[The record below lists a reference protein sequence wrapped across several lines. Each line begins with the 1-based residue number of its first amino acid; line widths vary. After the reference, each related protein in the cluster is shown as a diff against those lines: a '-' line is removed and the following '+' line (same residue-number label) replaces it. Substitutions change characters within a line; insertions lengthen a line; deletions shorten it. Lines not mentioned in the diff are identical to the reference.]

1 MVKQFK
7 GEVKI
12 SDVQAEFDTL
22 VGRINKMVDAYNGT
36 NQVITNIDYTKGGKN
51 LAPSGYTLTVG
62 GLKQALKSLDGHVVG
77 GKCFYNTATTVKM
90 SDGLLFTKG
99 GVFRLPDSIL
109 TRPSNGNSI
118 WFDTNKKEY
127 VWGQKRVSGRQ
138 TLTEEGAT
146 SLVKSVEGYKNS
158 SYEDIND
165 TSTSVTI
172 EEKIE
177 IYPSHNNDYLS
188 VVGIKQSGLS
198 EIRDIGTVDSEPS
211 DRLYLKSV
219 KWENFDLKKFPHK
232 SIPLESTEVEFDI
245 MRSGTLT
252 EGEYTW
258 SYSGSPNCC
267 AILGYYQDNT
277 FTPYICLSAYHDGL
291 SPYAPAAAVP
301 NIANVLIYPDS
312 SIDAQTIPL
321 SKHRTIATTERPKV
335 THGDLYYCEKRAD
348 AYWDFRSINSSDFD
362 YIIDDVNKPEGVDTG
377 KHIISGVK
385 FKLYHPSPYANAA
398 EKATPEKLNGKLVCQ
413 MDAIDKDGTIVKYWD
428 IYTSKGWDSNSSQA
442 TVSGIMSHPLFIE
455 LWTADKTD
463 GELGSGR
470 EKYMAENSPL
480 GKCNMILYGT
490 PETISKDI
498 TGYNDIVFKQ
508 SEYNP
513 TFNVTTGTYEV
524 WDAQG
529 KPDPDCYHI
538 TDYATA
544 RDSDYRN
551 DLKNLQVQDLD
562 GTFKITVKNRLFNG
576 IAAAGSSQTVDTSSN
591 AKFVCAGDVI
601 RTEGQGVASVSLL
614 GTEVSWNA
622 QAGHHN
628 LCYWYPCNYLYL
640 PKGVESPYRE
650 TNGRPSLMCQFPFDV
665 NVEKD
670 LK

>member
-12 SDVQAEFDTL
+12 SDVQTEFDTL
-22 VGRINKMVDAYNGT
+22 VNRINKMVDAYNGT
-36 NQVITNIDYTKGGKN
+36 NQVITNIDYTKGGSN

-62 GLKQALKSLDGHVVG
+62 GIKQALKSLDGHVVG
-77 GKCFYNTATTVKM
+77 GKCFYNTADTVKM

-118 WFDTNKKEY
+118 WFDTNKEEY

-146 SLVKSVEGYKNS
+146 EIVKYGDGYRNYTSDTGRETKLVTQGATSERTTIGFS
-158 SYEDIND
+158 GAEEDPEAN
-165 TSTSVTI
+165 
-172 EEKIE
+172 
-177 IYPSHNNDYLS
+177 YH
-188 VVGIKQSGLS
+188 
-198 EIRDIGTVDSEPS
+198 
-211 DRLYLKSV
+211 LKLP
-219 KWENFDLKKFPHK
+219 LKRFIHK
-232 SIPLESTEVEFDI
+232 SIPLESTEVEFSI
-245 MRSGTLT
+245 MRNGTLT
-252 EGEYTW
+252 INSETNTY
-258 SYSGSPNCC
+258 SYSGSNEMY
-267 AILGYYQDNT
+267 AILGYYQDGYFRPYLVVGNGATYNQTAWGIPCCGENT
-277 FTPYICLSAYHDGL
+277 IPNWRSFIYTNF
-291 SPYAPAAAVP
+291 APAVS
-301 NIANVLIYPDS
+301 ANEADILTGKTYYLEKN
-312 SIDAQTIPL
+312 ATRYY
-321 SKHRTIATTERPKV
+321 RTSDEWRKV
-335 THGDLYYCEKRAD
+335 TASLITD
-348 AYWDFRSINSSDFD
+348 N
-362 YIIDDVNKPEGVDTG
+362 VNKPEGTDTG
-377 KHIISGVK
+377 KHSIDGIK
-385 FKLYHPSPYANAA
+385 IKLYHPSPYSNST
-398 EKATPEKLNGKLVCQ
+398 EKANPDNLKAKLVCR
-413 MDAIDKDGTIVKYWD
+413 MDILNSSGEVIKYWD
-428 IYTSKGWDSNSSQA
+428 EFSYKDGNTTIESK
-442 TVSGIMSHPLFIE
+442 GIMSRPVFTEIGWE
-455 LWTADKTD
+455 SSKTD

-470 EKYMAENSPL
+470 EKYIAENSPL
-480 GKCNMILYGT
+480 GQCNMILFST
-490 PETISKDI
+490 PSTTD
-498 TGYNDIVFKQ
+498 YNGIVFKQ

-524 WDAQG
+524 WDAKG

-576 IAAAGSSQTVDTSSN
+576 IAAAGSSQTVDTSN
-591 AKFVCAGDVI
+591 KAKFVCAGDVI

-622 QAGHHN
+622 QAGHRN

-640 PKGVESPYRE
+640 PKGVESPYTE
-650 TNGRPSLMCQFPFDV
+650 SDGRPSLMCQFPFDV

>member
-12 SDVQAEFDTL
+12 SDVQAEFDAL

-36 NQVITNIDYTKGGKN
+36 NQVITNIDYTKGGSN

-62 GLKQALKSLDGHVVG
+62 GIKQALKSLDGHVVG
-77 GKCFYNTATTVKM
+77 GKCFYNSATTVKM

-109 TRPSNGNSI
+109 DRPSNGNSI
-118 WFDTNKKEY
+118 WYDTNTQKY
-127 VWGQKRVSGRQ
+127 VWGQKRISGKQ
-138 TLTEEGAT
+138 SLLEDGAT
-146 SLVKSVEGYKNS
+146 SLVSSGDGYKNS

-165 TSTSVTI
+165 TSTRIVIEEGVSNNTYDQNYGTPSIKIKQHGISVT
-172 EEKIE
+172 E
-177 IYPSHNNDYLS
+177 
-188 VVGIKQSGLS
+188 
-198 EIRDIGTVDSEPS
+198 TVDSVNKV
-211 DRLYLKSV
+211 LKSV

-232 SIPLESTEVEFDI
+232 SIPLESTTVEFDI

-252 EGEYTW
+252 ESENSW
-258 SYSGSPNCC
+258 SYSGSVNNY

-277 FTPYICLSAYHDGL
+277 FTPYICLSTYYGGSYYPY
-291 SPYAPAAAVP
+291 SPCGCTP
-301 NIANVLIYPDS
+301 NVKDVSLGNVDKLYNN
-312 SIDAQTIPL
+312 AIPL
-321 SKHRTIATTERPKV
+321 DTGSVPLDTATSAQ
-335 THGDLYYCEKRAD
+335 DSLYYREKA
-348 AYWDFRSINSSDFD
+348 AISAWRSYNGNG
-362 YIIDDVNKPEGVDTG
+362 YITDNANKPVSVDTG
-377 KHIISGVK
+377 KHIVSGVK
-385 FKLYHPSPYANAA
+385 FKLYHPSPYKTQV
-398 EKATPEKLNGKLVCQ
+398 EKENPNNLKGKLVCQ
-413 MDAIDKDGTIVKYWD
+413 MDAIDKDGTIVKYWTFYSD
-428 IYTSKGWDSNSSQA
+428 YYPDFN
-442 TVSGIMSHPLFIE
+442 SGITNRPLFME
-455 LWTADKTD
+455 LWTANQTD
-463 GELGSGR
+463 GELGSTR

-490 PETISKDI
+490 SETLN
-498 TGYNDIVFKQ
+498 NDIVFKQ

-513 TFNVTTGTYEV
+513 TFNVTTGSYEV

-551 DLKNLQVQDLD
+551 DLKNLQVQDLA
-562 GTFKITVKNRLFNG
+562 GTFKITVKNRLKNS
-576 IAAAGSSQTVDTSSN
+576 IAAPSQSETIDTSSG

-601 RTEGQGVASVSLL
+601 RTEGKQPAGIDLL
-614 GTEVSWNA
+614 GTQVSWNA
-622 QAGHHN
+622 QAGHRN

-640 PKGVESPYRE
+640 PKGVESPYTE
-650 TNGRPSLMCQFPFDV
+650 TDGRPSLMCQFPFDV
-665 NVEKD
+665 SIEKD

>member
-12 SDVQAEFDTL
+12 SDVQAEFDAL

-36 NQVITNIDYTKGGKN
+36 NQVITNIDYTKGGSN

-62 GLKQALKSLDGHVVG
+62 GIKQALKSLDGHVVG

-109 TRPSNGNSI
+109 DRPSNGNSI
-118 WFDTNKKEY
+118 WYDTNAQKY
-127 VWGQKRVSGRQ
+127 VWGQKRISGKQ
-138 TLTEEGAT
+138 SLLEDGAT
-146 SLVKSVEGYKNS
+146 SLVSSGGGFKNS
-158 SYEDIND
+158 SYND
-165 TSTSVTI
+165 TNVTSSGLIV
-172 EEKIE
+172 EEKINAQFLAGNGN
-177 IYPSHNNDYLS
+177 YAS
-188 VVGIKQSGLS
+188 IKQSGLS
-198 EIRDIGTVDSEPS
+198 EVRDISSVGSNAS
-211 DRLYLKSV
+211 DGLFLKSV

-232 SIPLESTEVEFDI
+232 SIPLESTTVEFDI
-245 MRSGTLT
+245 MRSGDLT
-252 EGEYTW
+252 YFSIDGVNNCFQ
-258 SYSGSPNCC
+258 YSGSYNGYT
-267 AILGYYQDNT
+267 ILGYYQDNT
-277 FTPYICLSAYHDGL
+277 FTPYICLSTYND
-291 SPYAPAAAVP
+291 SSYYPYLPNGAVP
-301 NIANVLIYPDS
+301 NIENISLNSAS
-312 SIDAQTIPL
+312 SLNAGTIPL
-321 SKHRTIATTERPKV
+321 NKGSVSTRN
-335 THGDLYYCEKRAD
+335 LYYSEKHAL
-348 AYWDFRSINSSDFD
+348 AYWDSYGGNRCIT
-362 YIIDDVNKPEGVDTG
+362 DDVNKPEGVDTG
-377 KHIISGVK
+377 KHIVSGVK

-398 EKATPEKLNGKLVCQ
+398 EKATPENLKGKLVCQ

-428 IYTSKGWDSNSSQA
+428 IYSSGDIYER
-442 TVSGIMSHPLFIE
+442 GIMSHPLFIE
-455 LWTADKTD
+455 LWTANQTD
-463 GELGSGR
+463 GELGSTR

-490 PETISKDI
+490 SETLN
-498 TGYNDIVFKQ
+498 NDIVFKQ

-513 TFNVTTGTYEV
+513 TFNVTTGSYEV

-562 GTFKITVKNRLFNG
+562 GTFKITVKNRLKNS
-576 IAAAGSSQTVDTSSN
+576 IAAPSQSEAIDTSSG

-601 RTEGQGVASVSLL
+601 RTEGKQPARIDLL
-614 GTEVSWNA
+614 GTQVSWNV
-622 QAGHHN
+622 QAGHRN

-640 PKGVESPYRE
+640 PKGVESPYTE
-650 TNGRPSLMCQFPFDV
+650 SDGRPSLMCQFPFDV
-665 NVEKD
+665 SIEKD
-670 LK
+670 LS

>member
-12 SDVQAEFDTL
+12 SDVQAEFDAL

-36 NQVITNIDYTKGGKN
+36 NQVITNIDYTKGGSN

-109 TRPSNGNSI
+109 DRPSNGNSI
-118 WFDTNKKEY
+118 WYDTNAQKY
-127 VWGQKRVSGRQ
+127 VWGQKRISGKQ
-138 TLTEEGAT
+138 SLLEDGAT
-146 SLVKSVEGYKNS
+146 SLVSSGDGYKNS
-158 SYEDIND
+158 SYEDVD
-165 TSTSVTI
+165 GLDQPTGTFE
-172 EEKIE
+172 EEKIGY
-177 IYPSHNNDYLS
+177 YPLS
-188 VVGIKQSGLS
+188 TSYGNPNTTLKQSGVSVVQDVGGVGS
-198 EIRDIGTVDSEPS
+198 ESSE
-211 DRLYLKSV
+211 RQFLKSV

-232 SIPLESTEVEFDI
+232 SIPLESTTVEFDI

-252 EGEYTW
+252 EGETSW
-258 SYSGSPNCC
+258 SYSGSDNSY
-267 AILGYYQDNT
+267 AILGYYQDET
-277 FTPYICLSAYHDGL
+277 FTPYICLSARWDG
-291 SPYAPAAAVP
+291 SAYPYTPKGATP
-301 NIANVLIYPDS
+301 NISN
-312 SIDAQTIPL
+312 IPL
-321 SKHRTIATTERPKV
+321 YPSSTLANGDIPLDKSGAIATSGGMPT
-335 THGDLYYCEKRAD
+335 GDLYYCEK
-348 AYWDFRSINSSDFD
+348 YSIAAWGTNGSSYMTDNT
-362 YIIDDVNKPEGVDTG
+362 NKPEGVDTG
-377 KHIISGVK
+377 KHVVSGVK

-398 EKATPEKLNGKLVCQ
+398 EKSAPENLKGKLVCQ

-428 IYTSKGWDSNSSQA
+428 IYSNWDINER
-442 TVSGIMSHPLFIE
+442 GIMSHPLFME
-455 LWTADKTD
+455 LWTANQTD
-463 GELGSGR
+463 GELGSTR
-470 EKYMAENSPL
+470 DKYMAENSPL

-490 PETISKDI
+490 SETLN
-498 TGYNDIVFKQ
+498 NDIVFKQ

-513 TFNVTTGTYEV
+513 TFNVTTGSYEV

-551 DLKNLQVQDLD
+551 DLKNLQVQDLA
-562 GTFKITVKNRLFNG
+562 GTFKITVKNKLKNN
-576 IAAAGSSQTVDTSSN
+576 IAAPSTSETVDTSSG
-591 AKFVCAGDVI
+591 AKFVCAGDVY
-601 RTEGQGVASVSLL
+601 RTEGQQPARIDLL
-614 GTEVSWNA
+614 GTQVSYNSFPA
-622 QAGHHN
+622 HRK

-640 PKGVESPYRE
+640 PKGVASPYSE
-650 TNGRPSLMCQFPFDV
+650 SDGRPSLMCQFPFDV
-665 NVEKD
+665 SIEKD

>member
-12 SDVQAEFDTL
+12 SDVQAEFDAL

-36 NQVITNIDYTKGGKN
+36 NQVITNIDYTKGGSN

-62 GLKQALKSLDGHVVG
+62 GIKQALKSLDGHVVG
-77 GKCFYNTATTVKM
+77 GKCFYNSATTVKM

-109 TRPSNGNSI
+109 DRPSNGNSI
-118 WFDTNKKEY
+118 WYDTNTQKY
-127 VWGQKRVSGRQ
+127 VWGQKRISGKQ
-138 TLTEEGAT
+138 SLLEDGAT
-146 SLVKSVEGYKNS
+146 SLVSSGDGYKNS

-165 TSTSVTI
+165 TSTRIVIEEGVSNNTYDQNYGTPSIKIKQHGISVT
-172 EEKIE
+172 E
-177 IYPSHNNDYLS
+177 
-188 VVGIKQSGLS
+188 
-198 EIRDIGTVDSEPS
+198 TVDSVNKV
-211 DRLYLKSV
+211 LKSV

-232 SIPLESTEVEFDI
+232 SIPLESTTVEFDI

-252 EGEYTW
+252 ESENSW
-258 SYSGSPNCC
+258 SYSGSVNNY

-277 FTPYICLSAYHDGL
+277 FTPYICLSTYYGGSYYPY
-291 SPYAPAAAVP
+291 SPCGCTP
-301 NIANVLIYPDS
+301 NVKDVSLGNVDKLYNN
-312 SIDAQTIPL
+312 AIPL
-321 SKHRTIATTERPKV
+321 DTGSVPLDTATSAR
-335 THGDLYYCEKRAD
+335 DSLYYREKA
-348 AYWDFRSINSSDFD
+348 AISAWRSYNGNG
-362 YIIDDVNKPEGVDTG
+362 YITDNANKPVSVDTG
-377 KHIISGVK
+377 KHIVSGVK
-385 FKLYHPSPYANAA
+385 FKLYHPSPYKTQV
-398 EKATPEKLNGKLVCQ
+398 EKENPNNLKGKLVCQ
-413 MDAIDKDGTIVKYWD
+413 MDAIDKDGTIVKYWTFYSD
-428 IYTSKGWDSNSSQA
+428 YYPDFN
-442 TVSGIMSHPLFIE
+442 SGITNRPLFME
-455 LWTADKTD
+455 LWTANQTD
-463 GELGSGR
+463 GELGSTR

-490 PETISKDI
+490 SETLN
-498 TGYNDIVFKQ
+498 NDIVFKQ

-513 TFNVTTGTYEV
+513 TFNVTTGSYEV

-551 DLKNLQVQDLD
+551 DLKNLQVQDLA
-562 GTFKITVKNRLFNG
+562 GTFKITVKNRLKNS
-576 IAAAGSSQTVDTSSN
+576 IAAPSQSETIDTSSG

-601 RTEGQGVASVSLL
+601 RTEGKQPAGIDLL
-614 GTEVSWNA
+614 GTQVSWNA
-622 QAGHHN
+622 QAGHRN

-640 PKGVESPYRE
+640 PKGVESPYTE
-650 TNGRPSLMCQFPFDV
+650 TDGRPSLMCQFPFDV
-665 NVEKD
+665 SIEKD

>member
-12 SDVQAEFDTL
+12 SDVQAEFDAL

-36 NQVITNIDYTKGGKN
+36 NQVITNIDYTKGGSN

-62 GLKQALKSLDGHVVG
+62 GIKQALKSLDGHVVG

-109 TRPSNGNSI
+109 DRPSNGNSI
-118 WFDTNKKEY
+118 WYDTNTQKY
-127 VWGQKRVSGRQ
+127 VWGQKRISGKQ
-138 TLTEEGAT
+138 SLLEDGAT
-146 SLVKSVEGYKNS
+146 SLVSSGDGYKNS

-165 TSTSVTI
+165 TSTRIVIEEGVSNNTYDQNYGTPSIKIKQHGISVT
-172 EEKIE
+172 E
-177 IYPSHNNDYLS
+177 
-188 VVGIKQSGLS
+188 
-198 EIRDIGTVDSEPS
+198 TVDSVNKV
-211 DRLYLKSV
+211 LKSV

-232 SIPLESTEVEFDI
+232 SIPLESTTVEFDI

-252 EGEYTW
+252 ESENSW
-258 SYSGSPNCC
+258 SYSGSVNNY

-277 FTPYICLSAYHDGL
+277 FTPYICLSTYYGGSYYPY
-291 SPYAPAAAVP
+291 SPCGCTP
-301 NIANVLIYPDS
+301 NIKDVSLGNVDKLYNN
-312 SIDAQTIPL
+312 AIPL
-321 SKHRTIATTERPKV
+321 DTGSVPLDTATSAQ
-335 THGDLYYCEKRAD
+335 DSLYYREKA
-348 AYWDFRSINSSDFD
+348 AISAWRSYNGNG
-362 YIIDDVNKPEGVDTG
+362 YITDNANKPVSVDTG
-377 KHIISGVK
+377 KHIVSGVK
-385 FKLYHPSPYANAA
+385 FKLYHPSPYKTQV
-398 EKATPEKLNGKLVCQ
+398 EKENPNNLKGKLVCQ
-413 MDAIDKDGTIVKYWD
+413 MDAIDKDGTIVKYWTFYSD
-428 IYTSKGWDSNSSQA
+428 YYPDFN
-442 TVSGIMSHPLFIE
+442 SGITNRPLFME
-455 LWTADKTD
+455 LWTANQTD
-463 GELGSGR
+463 GELGSTR

-490 PETISKDI
+490 SETLN
-498 TGYNDIVFKQ
+498 NDIVFKQ

-513 TFNVTTGTYEV
+513 TFNVTTGSYEV

-551 DLKNLQVQDLD
+551 DLKNLQVQDLA
-562 GTFKITVKNRLFNG
+562 GTFKITVKNRLKNS
-576 IAAAGSSQTVDTSSN
+576 IAAPSQSEAIDTSSG
-591 AKFVCAGDVI
+591 AKFVCAGDVV
-601 RTEGQGVASVSLL
+601 RFEGQQTAGIDLL
-614 GTEVSWNA
+614 GTQVSWNA
-622 QAGHHN
+622 QAGHRN

-640 PKGVESPYRE
+640 PKGVESPYTE
-650 TNGRPSLMCQFPFDV
+650 TDGRPSLMCQFPFDV
-665 NVEKD
+665 SIEKD

>member
-12 SDVQAEFDTL
+12 SDVQAEFDAL
-22 VGRINKMVDAYNGT
+22 VGRINKMVNAYNGT
-36 NQVITNIDYTKGGKN
+36 NQVITNIDYTKGGSN

-62 GLKQALKSLDGHVVG
+62 GIKQALKSLDGHVVG
-77 GKCFYNTATTVKM
+77 GKCFYDTANTVKM

-146 SLVKSVEGYKNS
+146 SLVKSGEGYKN
-158 SYEDIND
+158 
-165 TSTSVTI
+165 TSFVEQTNYQTVEEHATQTTKTSVSLIDFCSITGNTL
-172 EEKIE
+172 
-177 IYPSHNNDYLS
+177 YPKKD
-188 VVGIKQSGLS
+188 G
-198 EIRDIGTVDSEPS
+198 DIGIYGNSNS
-211 DRLYLKSV
+211 NQYYYYIKSCE
-219 KWENFDLKKFPHK
+219 WRDFDLRKYPHK
-232 SIPLESTEVEFDI
+232 SIPLESTEVEFNI
-245 MRSGTLT
+245 MRSGDLT
-252 EGEYTW
+252 YFSIDGVNNCFQ
-258 SYSGSPNCC
+258 YSGSYNGY
-267 AILGYYQDNT
+267 AILGYYQDNV
-277 FTPYICLSAYHDGL
+277 FTPYVVLSSNYTGSYYPRTPRGSIINMGNTIEVQVYDNNIKGL
-291 SPYAPAAAVP
+291 GIPYNIGSAPVDTGTSG
-301 NIANVLIYPDS
+301 NGS
-312 SIDAQTIPL
+312 
-321 SKHRTIATTERPKV
+321 
-335 THGDLYYCEKRAD
+335 LYYREKAAIGAWKSYEGNR
-348 AYWDFRSINSSDFD
+348 RIND
-362 YIIDDVNKPEGVDTG
+362 NTNAPEGVNTG
-377 KHIISGVK
+377 YHDIGGVR
-385 FKLYHPSPYANAA
+385 FKLYHPSPYTNET
-398 EKATPEKLNGKLVCQ
+398 EKAAPENLKGKLVCQ
-413 MDAIDKDGTIVKYWD
+413 MDALEPDGSLLKYWD
-428 IYTSKGWDSNSSQA
+428 FYSDYYLGFK
-442 TVSGIMSHPLFIE
+442 SGITNRPLFME
-455 LWTADKTD
+455 MWTASKTD

-480 GKCNMILYGT
+480 GKCNMIIFATSSTL
-490 PETISKDI
+490 E
-498 TGYNDIVFKQ
+498 NDVIFKQ

-551 DLKNLQVQDLD
+551 DLKNLQVQDLA
-562 GTFKITVKNRLFNG
+562 GTFKITVKNRLKNG
-576 IAAAGSSQTVDTSSN
+576 IAVPSQSETIDTSSG
-591 AKFVCAGDVI
+591 AKFVCAGDVY
-601 RTEGQGVASVSLL
+601 RTEGQQPARIDLL
-614 GTEVSWNA
+614 GTQVSWNA
-622 QAGHHN
+622 QAGHRN

-640 PKGVESPYRE
+640 PKGVESPYTE
-650 TNGRPSLMCQFPFDV
+650 TDGRPSLMCQFPFDV

>member
-12 SDVQAEFDTL
+12 SDVQAEFDAL

-36 NQVITNIDYTKGGKN
+36 NQVITNIDYTKGGSN

-62 GLKQALKSLDGHVVG
+62 GIKQALKSLDGHVVG

-109 TRPSNGNSI
+109 DRPSNGNSI
-118 WFDTNKKEY
+118 WYDTNTQKY
-127 VWGQKRVSGRQ
+127 VWGQKRISGKQ
-138 TLTEEGAT
+138 SLLEDGAT
-146 SLVKSVEGYKNS
+146 SLVSSGDGYKNS

-165 TSTSVTI
+165 TSTRIVIEEGVSNNTYDQNYGTPSIKIKQHGISVT
-172 EEKIE
+172 E
-177 IYPSHNNDYLS
+177 
-188 VVGIKQSGLS
+188 
-198 EIRDIGTVDSEPS
+198 TVDSVNKV
-211 DRLYLKSV
+211 LKSV
-219 KWENFDLKKFPHK
+219 RWENFDLKKFPHK
-232 SIPLESTEVEFDI
+232 SIPLESTTVEFDI

-252 EGEYTW
+252 ESENSW
-258 SYSGSPNCC
+258 SYSGSVNNY

-277 FTPYICLSAYHDGL
+277 FTPYICLSTYYGGSYYPY
-291 SPYAPAAAVP
+291 SPCGCTP
-301 NIANVLIYPDS
+301 NVKDVSLGNVDKLYNN
-312 SIDAQTIPL
+312 AIPL
-321 SKHRTIATTERPKV
+321 DTGSVPLDTATSAQ
-335 THGDLYYCEKRAD
+335 DSLYYREKA
-348 AYWDFRSINSSDFD
+348 AISAWRSYNGNG
-362 YIIDDVNKPEGVDTG
+362 YITDNANKPVSVDTG
-377 KHIISGVK
+377 KHIVSGVK
-385 FKLYHPSPYANAA
+385 FKLYHPSPYKTQV
-398 EKATPEKLNGKLVCQ
+398 EKENPNNLKGKLVCQ
-413 MDAIDKDGTIVKYWD
+413 MDAIDKDGTIVKYWTFYSD
-428 IYTSKGWDSNSSQA
+428 YYPDFN
-442 TVSGIMSHPLFIE
+442 SGITNRPLFME
-455 LWTADKTD
+455 LWTANQTD
-463 GELGSGR
+463 GELGSTR

-490 PETISKDI
+490 SETLN
-498 TGYNDIVFKQ
+498 NDIVFKQ

-513 TFNVTTGTYEV
+513 AFNVTTGSYEV

-551 DLKNLQVQDLD
+551 DLKNLQVQDLA
-562 GTFKITVKNRLFNG
+562 GTFKITVKNRLKNS
-576 IAAAGSSQTVDTSSN
+576 IAAPSQSETIDTSSG

-601 RTEGQGVASVSLL
+601 RTEGKQPARIDLL
-614 GTEVSWNA
+614 GTQVSWNA
-622 QAGHHN
+622 QAGHRN

-640 PKGVESPYRE
+640 PKGVESPYTE
-650 TNGRPSLMCQFPFDV
+650 TDGRPSLMCQFPFDV

>member
-12 SDVQAEFDTL
+12 SDVQAEFDAL

-36 NQVITNIDYTKGGKN
+36 NQVITNIDYTKGGSN

-62 GLKQALKSLDGHVVG
+62 GIKQALKSLDGHVVG
-77 GKCFYNTATTVKM
+77 GKCFYNSATTVKM

-109 TRPSNGNSI
+109 DRPSNGNSI
-118 WFDTNKKEY
+118 WYDTNTQKY
-127 VWGQKRVSGRQ
+127 VWGQKRISGKQ
-138 TLTEEGAT
+138 SLLEDGAT
-146 SLVKSVEGYKNS
+146 SLVSSGDGYKNS

-165 TSTSVTI
+165 TSTRIVIEEGVSNNTYDQNYGTPSIKIKQHGISVT
-172 EEKIE
+172 E
-177 IYPSHNNDYLS
+177 
-188 VVGIKQSGLS
+188 
-198 EIRDIGTVDSEPS
+198 TVDSANKV
-211 DRLYLKSV
+211 LKSV

-232 SIPLESTEVEFDI
+232 SIPLESTTVEFDI

-252 EGEYTW
+252 ESENSW
-258 SYSGSPNCC
+258 SYSGSVNNY

-277 FTPYICLSAYHDGL
+277 FTPYICLSTYYGGSYYPY
-291 SPYAPAAAVP
+291 SPCGCTP
-301 NIANVLIYPDS
+301 NVKDVSLGNVDKLYNN
-312 SIDAQTIPL
+312 AIPL
-321 SKHRTIATTERPKV
+321 DTGSVPLDTATSAR
-335 THGDLYYCEKRAD
+335 DSLYYREKA
-348 AYWDFRSINSSDFD
+348 AISAWRSYNGNG
-362 YIIDDVNKPEGVDTG
+362 YITDNANKPVSVDTG
-377 KHIISGVK
+377 KHIVSGVK
-385 FKLYHPSPYANAA
+385 FKLYHPSPYKTQV
-398 EKATPEKLNGKLVCQ
+398 EKENPNNLKGKLVCQ
-413 MDAIDKDGTIVKYWD
+413 MDAIDKDGTIVKYWTFYSD
-428 IYTSKGWDSNSSQA
+428 YYPDFN
-442 TVSGIMSHPLFIE
+442 SGITNRPLFME
-455 LWTADKTD
+455 LWTANQTD
-463 GELGSGR
+463 GELGSTR

-490 PETISKDI
+490 SETLN
-498 TGYNDIVFKQ
+498 NDIVFKQ

-513 TFNVTTGTYEV
+513 TFNVTTGSYEV

-544 RDSDYRN
+544 RGSDYRN
-551 DLKNLQVQDLD
+551 DLKNLQVQDLA
-562 GTFKITVKNRLFNG
+562 GTFKITVKNRLKNS
-576 IAAAGSSQTVDTSSN
+576 IAAPSQSETIDTSSG

-601 RTEGQGVASVSLL
+601 RTEGKQPARISLL
-614 GTEVSWNA
+614 GTQVSWNA
-622 QAGHHN
+622 QAGHRN

-640 PKGVESPYRE
+640 PKGVESPYTE
-650 TNGRPSLMCQFPFDV
+650 TDGRPSLMCQFPFDV

>member
-12 SDVQAEFDTL
+12 SDVQAEFDAL

-36 NQVITNIDYTKGGKN
+36 NQVITNIDYTKGGSN

-62 GLKQALKSLDGHVVG
+62 GIKQALKSLDGHVVG
-77 GKCFYNTATTVKM
+77 GKCFYNTANTVKM

-109 TRPSNGNSI
+109 DRPSNVNSI
-118 WFDTNKKEY
+118 WYDTNTQKY
-127 VWGQKRVSGRQ
+127 VWGQKRVSGKQ

-146 SLVKSVEGYKNS
+146 SLVKSGDGYKNS
-158 SYEDIND
+158 SYKDVNSTP
-165 TSTSVTI
+165 TSALI
-172 EEKIE
+172 EEQIE
-177 IYPSHNNDYLS
+177 HSTTSNTDNWG
-188 VVGIKQSGLS
+188 VVSIKQSGLS
-198 EIRDIGTVDSEPS
+198 EIRDIGTVDSEPQ

-219 KWENFDLKKFPHK
+219 KWENFDLRKFPHK

-252 EGEYTW
+252 EDVASW
-258 SYSGSPNCC
+258 SYSGSDNSY

-277 FTPYICLSAYHDGL
+277 FTPYICLAAYH
-291 SPYAPAAAVP
+291 STISSYVPQAAVP
-301 NIANVLIYPDS
+301 NITNVKLYPYN

-321 SKHRTIATTERPKV
+321 NKRDVISATTHPNV
-335 THGDLYYCEKRAD
+335 TYGDLYYCEKQA
-348 AYWDFRSINSSDFD
+348 APSWHVYYNNECQ
-362 YIIDDVNKPEGVDTG
+362 YITDNMNKPEGVDTG
-377 KHIISGVK
+377 KHIVSGVK
-385 FKLYHPSPYANAA
+385 FKLYHPSPYANAT

-428 IYTSKGWDSNSSQA
+428 IYTSKGWDSDSSPV

-463 GELGSGR
+463 GELGSSR

-490 PETISKDI
+490 PETINEDI
-498 TGYNDIVFKQ
+498 MGYNDVVFKQ

-551 DLKNLQVQDLD
+551 DLKNLQVQDLA
-562 GTFKITVKNRLFNG
+562 GTFKITVKNRLKNN
-576 IAAAGSSQTVDTSSN
+576 IAVPSQSETIDTSSG
-591 AKFVCAGDVI
+591 AKFVCAGDVY
-601 RTEGQGVASVSLL
+601 RTEGQQPARIDLL
-614 GTEVSWNA
+614 GTQVSWNA
-622 QAGHHN
+622 QAGHRN

-640 PKGVESPYRE
+640 PKGVESPYSE
-650 TNGRPSLMCQFPFDV
+650 SDGRPSLMCQFPFDV

>member
-12 SDVQAEFDTL
+12 SDVQAEFDAL

-36 NQVITNIDYTKGGKN
+36 NQVITNIDYTKGGSN

-62 GLKQALKSLDGHVVG
+62 GIKQALKSLDGHVVG

-109 TRPSNGNSI
+109 DRPSNGNSI
-118 WFDTNKKEY
+118 WYDTNAQKY
-127 VWGQKRVSGRQ
+127 VWGQKRISGKQ
-138 TLTEEGAT
+138 SLLEDGAT
-146 SLVKSVEGYKNS
+146 SLVSSGDGYKNS
-158 SYEDIND
+158 SYEDTNV
-165 TSTSVTI
+165 TSSGLIV
-172 EEKIE
+172 EEKI
-177 IYPSHNNDYLS
+177 YAQRVAGGGSYAS
-188 VVGIKQSGLS
+188 IKQSGLS
-198 EIRDIGTVDSEPS
+198 EVRDISSIGS
-211 DRLYLKSV
+211 DAPDGLFLKSV

-232 SIPLESTEVEFDI
+232 SIPLESTTVEFDI

-252 EGEYTW
+252 EDESSW
-258 SYSGSPNCC
+258 SYSGSVNNY

-277 FTPYICLSAYHDGL
+277 FTPYICLSTYNDG
-291 SPYAPAAAVP
+291 SYYPYLPNGAVP
-301 NIANVLIYPDS
+301 NIENISLNSASRLDTG
-312 SIDAQTIPL
+312 TIPL
-321 SKHRTIATTERPKV
+321 NKSGAITTSGGMP
-335 THGDLYYCEKRAD
+335 TGDLYYCEKYSIA
-348 AYWDFRSINSSDFD
+348 AWDSHDGNK
-362 YIIDDVNKPEGVDTG
+362 YITDNTNKPEGVDTG
-377 KHIISGVK
+377 KHIVSGVK
-385 FKLYHPSPYANAA
+385 FKLYHPSPYANAT
-398 EKATPEKLNGKLVCQ
+398 EKAAPENLKGKLVCQ

-428 IYTSKGWDSNSSQA
+428 IYSNWDINER
-442 TVSGIMSHPLFIE
+442 GIMSHPLFME
-455 LWTADKTD
+455 LWTANRTD
-463 GELGSGR
+463 GELGSTR

-490 PETISKDI
+490 SETLN
-498 TGYNDIVFKQ
+498 NDIVFKQ

-513 TFNVTTGTYEV
+513 TFNVTTGSYEV

-562 GTFKITVKNRLFNG
+562 GTFKITVKNRLKNG
-576 IAAAGSSQTVDTSSN
+576 IAAPSQSEAIDTSSG

-601 RTEGQGVASVSLL
+601 RTEGKQPARIDLL
-614 GTEVSWNA
+614 GTQVSWNA
-622 QAGHHN
+622 QAGHRN

-640 PKGVESPYRE
+640 PKGVESPYTE
-650 TNGRPSLMCQFPFDV
+650 TDGRPSLMCQFPFDV
-665 NVEKD
+665 SIEKD

>member
-22 VGRINKMVDAYNGT
+22 VNRINKMVDAYNGT
-36 NQVITNIDYTKGGKN
+36 NQVITNIDYTKGGSN

-62 GLKQALKSLDGHVVG
+62 GIKQALKSLDGHVVG
-77 GKCFYNTATTVKM
+77 GKCFYNTANTVKM

-118 WFDTNKKEY
+118 WFDTNKEEY

-146 SLVKSVEGYKNS
+146 RLAKFGDEYKNTFYTAPKS
-158 SYEDIND
+158 IND
-165 TSTSVTI
+165 PTDYAV
-172 EEKIE
+172 EEKIGYIPIFALYNAPRTTVRQGDTFNVIQDVSAISAE
-177 IYPSHNNDYLS
+177 
-188 VVGIKQSGLS
+188 GS
-198 EIRDIGTVDSEPS
+198 ERKF
-211 DRLYLKSV
+211 LKSV
-219 KWENFDLKKFPHK
+219 KWENFDLRRFPHK

-245 MRSGTLT
+245 MRSGELT
-252 EGEYTW
+252 EGDTSF
-258 SYSGSPNCC
+258 SYSGNRNSY
-267 AILGYYQDNT
+267 AILGYYQDNV
-277 FTPYICLSAYHDGL
+277 FTPYICLSAYCDE
-291 SPYAPAAAVP
+291 SFYPYTPYGAVP
-301 NIANVLIYPDS
+301 NIENIPIYPSESLGRGD
-312 SIDAQTIPL
+312 IPL
-321 SKHRTIATTERPKV
+321 NKKSAVTTSEGIS
-335 THGDLYYCEKRAD
+335 TGDLYYCEKRAN
-348 AYWDFRSINSSDFD
+348 AYWDSASGNGSDFD
-362 YIIDDVNKPEGVDTG
+362 YIIDDVNKPEGIDTG

-385 FKLYHPSPYANAA
+385 FKLYHPSPYANAT
-398 EKATPEKLNGKLVCQ
+398 EKATPENLKGKLVCQ
-413 MDAIDKDGTIVKYWD
+413 MDAIDKDGTIVKCWD
-428 IYTSKGWDSNSSQA
+428 TYSSSNVSE
-442 TVSGIMSHPLFIE
+442 SGIMSHPLFVE
-455 LWTADKTD
+455 LWTANQTD
-463 GELGSGR
+463 GELGSSR

-490 PETISKDI
+490 SETVNENPA
-498 TGYNDIVFKQ
+498 GYNNIVFKQ

-576 IAAAGSSQTVDTSSN
+576 IAAAGSSQAIDTSSN

-622 QAGHHN
+622 QAGHRN

-640 PKGVESPYRE
+640 PKGVGSPYTE

-670 LK
+670 LS

>member
-36 NQVITNIDYTKGGKN
+36 NQVITNIDYTKGGSN

-62 GLKQALKSLDGHVVG
+62 GIKQALKSLDGHVVG
-77 GKCFYNTATTVKM
+77 AKCFYNTANTVKM

-109 TRPSNGNSI
+109 DRPSNGNSI
-118 WFDTNKKEY
+118 WYDTNTQKY
-127 VWGQKRVSGRQ
+127 VWGQKRVSGKQ

-146 SLVKSVEGYKNS
+146 SLVKFGDGYKNRF
-158 SYEDIND
+158 YTGP
-165 TSTSVTI
+165 TSIDDPTDYAT
-172 EEKIE
+172 EEKIGYFPQFGFYSAPHTAVRQRNLYTTQDVSAISTE
-177 IYPSHNNDYLS
+177 
-188 VVGIKQSGLS
+188 GS
-198 EIRDIGTVDSEPS
+198 ERKF
-211 DRLYLKSV
+211 LKSV
-219 KWENFDLKKFPHK
+219 KWMNFDLSKFPHK

-245 MRSGTLT
+245 MQSGELT
-252 EGEYTW
+252 EGDT
-258 SYSGSPNCC
+258 SFNYSGNRNSY
-267 AILGYYQDNT
+267 AILGYYQDSV
-277 FTPYICLSAYHDGL
+277 FTPYICLSAFCDESLY
-291 SPYAPAAAVP
+291 PYTPYGAVP
-301 NIANVLIYPDS
+301 NIENISIYPSDTLGNG
-312 SIDAQTIPL
+312 DIPL
-321 SKHRTIATTERPKV
+321 NKKSAVTTSEG
-335 THGDLYYCEKRAD
+335 TSTGDLYYCEKRAN
-348 AYWDFRSINSSDFD
+348 AYWNSANSYRTHFD
-362 YIIDDVNKPEGVDTG
+362 YITDNVNKPEGVDTG

-385 FKLYHPSPYANAA
+385 FKLYHPSPYANAT
-398 EKATPEKLNGKLVCQ
+398 EKATPEKLKGKLVCQ

-428 IYTSKGWDSNSSQA
+428 TYSSSNVSE
-442 TVSGIMSHPLFIE
+442 SGIMSHPLFVE
-455 LWTADKTD
+455 LWTANQTD
-463 GELGSGR
+463 GELGSSR

-490 PETISKDI
+490 SETVNKKPA
-498 TGYNDIVFKQ
+498 GYNDIVFKQ

-576 IAAAGSSQTVDTSSN
+576 IAAAGSSQAIDTSSK

-622 QAGHHN
+622 QAGHRN

-640 PKGVESPYRE
+640 PKGVGSPYSE

-665 NVEKD
+665 SIEKD

>member
-12 SDVQAEFDTL
+12 SDVQAEFDAL

-36 NQVITNIDYTKGGKN
+36 NQVITNIDYTKGGSN

-62 GLKQALKSLDGHVVG
+62 GIKQALKSLDGHVVG

-109 TRPSNGNSI
+109 DRPSNGNSI
-118 WFDTNKKEY
+118 WYDTNAQKY
-127 VWGQKRVSGRQ
+127 VWGQKRISGKQ
-138 TLTEEGAT
+138 SLLEDGAT
-146 SLVKSVEGYKNS
+146 SLVSSGDGYKNS
-158 SYEDIND
+158 SYEDVD
-165 TSTSVTI
+165 GLGQPTGTFE
-172 EEKIE
+172 EEKIG
-177 IYPSHNNDYLS
+177 YRSLS
-188 VVGIKQSGLS
+188 TSYGNPNTTLKQSGVSVVQDVGGVGS
-198 EIRDIGTVDSEPS
+198 EGSE
-211 DRLYLKSV
+211 RQFLKSV

-232 SIPLESTEVEFDI
+232 SIPLESTTVEFDI

-252 EGEYTW
+252 EGETSW
-258 SYSGSPNCC
+258 SYSGSDNSY
-267 AILGYYQDNT
+267 AILGYYQDET
-277 FTPYICLSAYHDGL
+277 FTPYICLSARWDG
-291 SPYAPAAAVP
+291 SAYPYTPKGATP
-301 NIANVLIYPDS
+301 NINNIPIYPS
-312 SIDAQTIPL
+312 SSLANGDIPL
-321 SKHRTIATTERPKV
+321 DKSGAIATSGGMPT
-335 THGDLYYCEKRAD
+335 GDLYYCEKYGIAAWGTD
-348 AYWDFRSINSSDFD
+348 GSSYMTDN
-362 YIIDDVNKPEGVDTG
+362 VNKPEGVDTG
-377 KHIISGVK
+377 KHIVSGVK

-398 EKATPEKLNGKLVCQ
+398 EKATPENLKGKLVCQ

-428 IYTSKGWDSNSSQA
+428 IYSNWDINER
-442 TVSGIMSHPLFIE
+442 GIMSHPLFME
-455 LWTADKTD
+455 LWTANQTD
-463 GELGSGR
+463 GELGSTR
-470 EKYMAENSPL
+470 DKYMAENSPL

-490 PETISKDI
+490 SETLN
-498 TGYNDIVFKQ
+498 NDIVFKQ

-513 TFNVTTGTYEV
+513 TFNITTGSYEV

-562 GTFKITVKNRLFNG
+562 GTFKITVKNRLKNS
-576 IAAAGSSQTVDTSSN
+576 IAAPSQSEAIDTSSG
-591 AKFVCAGDVI
+591 AKFVCAGDVV
-601 RTEGQGVASVSLL
+601 RFEGQGVASVDLL
-614 GTEVSWNA
+614 GTQVSWNA
-622 QAGHHN
+622 QAGHRN

-640 PKGVESPYRE
+640 PKGVESPYTE
-650 TNGRPSLMCQFPFDV
+650 SDGRPSLMCQFPFDV
-665 NVEKD
+665 SIEKD

>member
-12 SDVQAEFDTL
+12 SDVQAEFDAL

-36 NQVITNIDYTKGGKN
+36 NQVITNIDYTKGGSN

-62 GLKQALKSLDGHVVG
+62 GIKQALKSLDGHVVG
-77 GKCFYNTATTVKM
+77 GKCFYNSATTVKM

-109 TRPSNGNSI
+109 DRPSNGNSI
-118 WFDTNKKEY
+118 WYDTNTQKY
-127 VWGQKRVSGRQ
+127 VWGQKRISGKQ
-138 TLTEEGAT
+138 SLLEDGAT
-146 SLVKSVEGYKNS
+146 SLVSSGDGYKNS

-165 TSTSVTI
+165 TSTRIVIEEGVSNNTYDQNYGTPSIKIKQHGISVT
-172 EEKIE
+172 E
-177 IYPSHNNDYLS
+177 
-188 VVGIKQSGLS
+188 
-198 EIRDIGTVDSEPS
+198 TVDSVNKV
-211 DRLYLKSV
+211 LKSV

-232 SIPLESTEVEFDI
+232 SIPLESTTVEFDI

-252 EGEYTW
+252 ESENSW
-258 SYSGSPNCC
+258 SYSGSVNNY

-277 FTPYICLSAYHDGL
+277 FTPYICLSTYYGGSYYPY
-291 SPYAPAAAVP
+291 SPCGCTP
-301 NIANVLIYPDS
+301 NVKDVSLGNVDKLYNN
-312 SIDAQTIPL
+312 AIPL
-321 SKHRTIATTERPKV
+321 DTGSVPLDTATSAQ
-335 THGDLYYCEKRAD
+335 DSLYYREKA
-348 AYWDFRSINSSDFD
+348 AISAWRSYNGNG
-362 YIIDDVNKPEGVDTG
+362 YITDNANKPVSVDTG
-377 KHIISGVK
+377 KHIVSGVK
-385 FKLYHPSPYANAA
+385 FKLYHPSPYKTQV
-398 EKATPEKLNGKLVCQ
+398 EKENPNNLKGKLVCQ
-413 MDAIDKDGTIVKYWD
+413 MDAIDKDGTIVKYWTFYSD
-428 IYTSKGWDSNSSQA
+428 YYPDFN
-442 TVSGIMSHPLFIE
+442 SGITNRPLFME
-455 LWTADKTD
+455 LWTANQTD
-463 GELGSGR
+463 GELGSTR

-490 PETISKDI
+490 SETLN
-498 TGYNDIVFKQ
+498 NDIVFKQ

-513 TFNVTTGTYEV
+513 TFNVTTGSYEV

-551 DLKNLQVQDLD
+551 DLKNLQVQDLA
-562 GTFKITVKNRLFNG
+562 GTFKITVKNRLKNS
-576 IAAAGSSQTVDTSSN
+576 IAAPSQSEAIDTSSG

-601 RTEGQGVASVSLL
+601 RTEGKQPAGIDLL
-614 GTEVSWNA
+614 GTQVSWNA
-622 QAGHHN
+622 QAGHRN

-640 PKGVESPYRE
+640 PKGVESPYTE
-650 TNGRPSLMCQFPFDV
+650 TDGRPSLMCQFPFDV
-665 NVEKD
+665 SIEKD

>member
-12 SDVQAEFDTL
+12 SDVQTEFDTL
-22 VGRINKMVDAYNGT
+22 VNRINKMVDAYNGT

-77 GKCFYNTATTVKM
+77 GKCFYNTADTVKM

-118 WFDTNKKEY
+118 WFDTNKEEY

-146 SLVKSVEGYKNS
+146 SLVKSGDGYKNS
-158 SYEDIND
+158 SYEDINA
-165 TSTSVTI
+165 TPTNERI

-177 IYPSHNNDYLS
+177 VHQGPNTSSWH
-188 VVGIKQSGLS
+188 VMGIKQSGLS

-219 KWENFDLKKFPHK
+219 KWENFDLRKFPHK
-232 SIPLESTEVEFDI
+232 SIPLESTEIEFDI

-252 EGEYTW
+252 EDVSTW
-258 SYSGSPNCC
+258 SYSGSQNCY

-277 FTPYICLSAYHDGL
+277 FTPYICISVDYDEIH
-291 SPYAPAAAVP
+291 SYVPQAAVP
-301 NIANVLIYPDS
+301 NIANVSLYPDS

-321 SKHRTIATTERPKV
+321 SKREVITATSRPKV
-335 THGDLYYCEKRAD
+335 VHGDLYYCEKRAD
-348 AYWDFRSINSSDFD
+348 AFWDTEIADG
-362 YIIDDVNKPEGVDTG
+362 YIIDNINKPEGVDTG
-377 KHIISGVK
+377 KHIVSGVK
-385 FKLYHPSPYANAA
+385 FKLYHPSPYANAT
-398 EKATPEKLNGKLVCQ
+398 EKATPENLNGKLVCQ

-428 IYTSKGWDSNSSQA
+428 IYTSKGWDSNSSQV
-442 TVSGIMSHPLFIE
+442 TVSGIMSHPLFME
-455 LWTADKTD
+455 LWTANKTD
-463 GELGSGR
+463 GELGSSR

-490 PETISKDI
+490 PETLIENH

-524 WDAQG
+524 WDAKG

-551 DLKNLQVQDLD
+551 DLKNLQVQNLD

-576 IAAAGSSQTVDTSSN
+576 IAAAGSSQTVDTSN
-591 AKFVCAGDVI
+591 KAKFVCAGDVI

-622 QAGHHN
+622 QAGHRN

-640 PKGVESPYRE
+640 PKGVESPYTE
-650 TNGRPSLMCQFPFDV
+650 SDGRPSLMCQFPFDV

>member
-12 SDVQAEFDTL
+12 SDVQAEFDAL

-36 NQVITNIDYTKGGKN
+36 NQVITNIDYTKGGSN

-62 GLKQALKSLDGHVVG
+62 GIKQALKSLDGHVVG

-109 TRPSNGNSI
+109 DRPSNGNSI
-118 WFDTNKKEY
+118 WYDTNAQAY
-127 VWGQKRVSGRQ
+127 VWGQKRISGKQ
-138 TLTEEGAT
+138 SLLEDGAT
-146 SLVKSVEGYKNS
+146 SLASSGDGYKNS
-158 SYEDIND
+158 SYEDVDGLDQPTGKI
-165 TSTSVTI
+165 I
-172 EEKIE
+172 EEKIGY
-177 IYPSHNNDYLS
+177 IPLS
-188 VVGIKQSGLS
+188 ISYGNPNTTLNQSGVNVVQNVGGIGS
-198 EIRDIGTVDSEPS
+198 ESSE
-211 DRLYLKSV
+211 RQFLKSV

-232 SIPLESTEVEFDI
+232 SIPLESTTVEFNI
-245 MRSGTLT
+245 MRSGVLT
-252 EGEYTW
+252 EGETSW
-258 SYSGSPNCC
+258 SYSGSDNSY
-267 AILGYYQDNT
+267 AILGYYQDET
-277 FTPYICLSAYHDGL
+277 FTPYICLSARWDG
-291 SPYAPAAAVP
+291 STYPYTPKGATP
-301 NIANVLIYPDS
+301 NINNISLYPSSTLANGD
-312 SIDAQTIPL
+312 IPL
-321 SKHRTIATTERPKV
+321 DKDGAITTSGGMP
-335 THGDLYYCEKRAD
+335 TGDLYYCEK
-348 AYWDFRSINSSDFD
+348 YSIAAWGTNGSSYMTDN
-362 YIIDDVNKPEGVDTG
+362 VNKPEGVDTG
-377 KHIISGVK
+377 KHIVSGVK

-398 EKATPEKLNGKLVCQ
+398 EKATPENLKGKLVCQ

-428 IYTSKGWDSNSSQA
+428 IYSNWDINE
-442 TVSGIMSHPLFIE
+442 SGIMSHPLFIE
-455 LWTADKTD
+455 LWTANQTD
-463 GELGSGR
+463 GELGSTR

-490 PETISKDI
+490 SETLN
-498 TGYNDIVFKQ
+498 NDIVFKQ

-513 TFNVTTGTYEV
+513 TFNVTTGSYEV

-562 GTFKITVKNRLFNG
+562 GTFKITVKNRLKNS
-576 IAAAGSSQTVDTSSN
+576 IAAPSQSETIDTSSG
-591 AKFVCAGDVI
+591 AKFVCAGDVV
-601 RTEGQGVASVSLL
+601 RFEGQQTAGIKLL
-614 GTEVSWNA
+614 GIQVSWNA
-622 QAGHHN
+622 QAGHRN

-640 PKGVESPYRE
+640 PKGVESPYTE
-650 TNGRPSLMCQFPFDV
+650 TSGRPSLMCQFPFDV

-670 LK
+670 LR

>member
-12 SDVQAEFDTL
+12 SDVQAEFDAL

-36 NQVITNIDYTKGGKN
+36 NQVITNIDYTKGGSN

-62 GLKQALKSLDGHVVG
+62 GIKQALKSLDGHVVG

-109 TRPSNGNSI
+109 DRPSNGNSI
-118 WFDTNKKEY
+118 WYDTNTQKY
-127 VWGQKRVSGRQ
+127 VWGQKRISGKQ
-138 TLTEEGAT
+138 SLLEDGAT
-146 SLVKSVEGYKNS
+146 SLVSSGDGYKNS

-165 TSTSVTI
+165 TSTRIVIEEGVSNNTYDQNYGTPSIKIKQHGISVT
-172 EEKIE
+172 E
-177 IYPSHNNDYLS
+177 
-188 VVGIKQSGLS
+188 
-198 EIRDIGTVDSEPS
+198 TVDSVNKV
-211 DRLYLKSV
+211 LKSV

-232 SIPLESTEVEFDI
+232 SIPLESTTVEFDI

-252 EGEYTW
+252 ESENSW
-258 SYSGSPNCC
+258 SYSGSVNNY
-267 AILGYYQDNT
+267 AILGYYQDNA
-277 FTPYICLSAYHDGL
+277 FTPYICLSTYHGGSYYPY
-291 SPYAPAAAVP
+291 SPCGCTP
-301 NIANVLIYPDS
+301 NIKDVSLGNVDKPYNN
-312 SIDAQTIPL
+312 AIPL
-321 SKHRTIATTERPKV
+321 DTGSVPLDTATSAR
-335 THGDLYYCEKRAD
+335 DSLYYREKA
-348 AYWDFRSINSSDFD
+348 AISAWRSYDGNG
-362 YIIDDVNKPEGVDTG
+362 YITDNANKPVSVDTG
-377 KHIISGVK
+377 KHIVSGVK
-385 FKLYHPSPYANAA
+385 FKLYHPSPYKTQV
-398 EKATPEKLNGKLVCQ
+398 EKENPNNLKGKLVCQ
-413 MDAIDKDGTIVKYWD
+413 MDAIDKDGTIVKYWTFYSD
-428 IYTSKGWDSNSSQA
+428 YYPDFN
-442 TVSGIMSHPLFIE
+442 SGITNRPLFME
-455 LWTADKTD
+455 LWTANQTD
-463 GELGSGR
+463 GELGSTR

-490 PETISKDI
+490 SETLN
-498 TGYNDIVFKQ
+498 NDIVFKQ

-513 TFNVTTGTYEV
+513 TFNVTTGSYEV

-544 RDSDYRN
+544 RGSDYRN
-551 DLKNLQVQDLD
+551 DLKNLQVQDLA
-562 GTFKITVKNRLFNG
+562 GTFKITVKNRLKNS
-576 IAAAGSSQTVDTSSN
+576 IAAPSQSETIDTSSG

-601 RTEGQGVASVSLL
+601 RTEGKQPAGIDLL
-614 GTEVSWNA
+614 GTQVSWNA
-622 QAGHHN
+622 QAGHRN

-640 PKGVESPYRE
+640 PKGVESPYTE
-650 TNGRPSLMCQFPFDV
+650 TDGRPSLMCQFPFDV